1 MLWTPLKTEKH
12 REKTL
17 PQVVFIDPDWFFHLH
32 KKNWFEFNHSYE
44 AEELYQ
50 RATSIRIPQADTGEK
65 REMEYVFL
73 YDKFDHMQL
82 VPESLPHHRGSSSTL
97 RKDII
102 DLSVLFLHS
111 RYDKRAGKI
120 IISNLK
126 HIIFGNKSHKMTKE
140 RCEEFFNDESNFV
153 LEDADE
159 NFLLVEDLF

>member
-32 KKNWFEFNHSYE
+32 KKNWFEFNHYYE

-50 RATSIRIPQADTGEK
+50 RATSIRIPQADAGEK
-65 REMEYVFL
+65 REIEYVFL
-73 YDKFDHMQL
+73 YEKFDHMKL
-82 VPESLPHHRGSSSTL
+82 VPESIPYHWGSSRTS
-97 RKDII
+97 RNDII
-102 DLSVLFLHS
+102 DLSVPFSHS

-126 HIIFGNKSHKMTKE
+126 HVVFGNKSHKMTKE

>member
-1 MLWTPLKTEKH
+1 MLWTPLQTEKH
-12 REKTL
+12 RGKTL
-17 PQVVFIDPDWFFHLH
+17 PQVVFSDPDWFFHLH
-32 KKNWFEFNHSYE
+32 KKNWFDFNHYYE

-50 RATSIRIPQADTGEK
+50 RATSIRIPQADAGEK
-65 REMEYVFL
+65 REIEYVFL
-73 YDKFDHMQL
+73 YEKFDHMKL
-82 VPESLPHHRGSSSTL
+82 VPESIPYHWGSSRTS
-97 RKDII
+97 RNDII
-102 DLSVLFLHS
+102 DLSVPFSHS

>member
-17 PQVVFIDPDWFFHLH
+17 PQVVFIDPDWFFYHH
-32 KKNWFEFNHSYE
+32 KKNWFEFNHSDE
-44 AEELYQ
+44 AEKLYQ
-50 RATSIRIPQADTGEK
+50 RATSIRIPQADNGEK

-73 YDKFDHMQL
+73 YEKFDHMKL
-82 VPESLPHHRGSSSTL
+82 VSESLPLHRGSSWTL
-97 RKDII
+97 RKNII
-102 DLSVLFLHS
+102 NLSVPFVNS

-120 IISNLK
+120 IIGNLK
-126 HIIFGNKSHKMTKE
+126 HIIFGNKNHKMTKE

-159 NFLLVEDLF
+159 DFLLAEDLF

>member
-1 MLWTPLKTEKH
+1 MLWTPLQTEKH
-12 REKTL
+12 RGKTL
-17 PQVVFIDPDWFFHLH
+17 PQVVFSDPDWFFHLH
-32 KKNWFEFNHSYE
+32 KKNWFDFNHYYE
-44 AEELYQ
+44 AEELHQ
-50 RATSIRIPQADTGEK
+50 RATSIRIPQADTGEQL
-65 REMEYVFL
+65 EMEYFFL

-82 VPESLPHHRGSSSTL
+82 VAESLPHHRGSSWTL

-102 DLSVLFLHS
+102 DLSVPFLYS